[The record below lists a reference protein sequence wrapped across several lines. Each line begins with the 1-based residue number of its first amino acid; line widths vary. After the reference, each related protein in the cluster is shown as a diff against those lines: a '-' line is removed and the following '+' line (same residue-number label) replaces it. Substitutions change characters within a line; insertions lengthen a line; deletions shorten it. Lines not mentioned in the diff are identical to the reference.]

1 MELEKADFLKI
12 PNLLSIIRILMLIP
26 FILLIKNQK
35 NDWFFSLAVIAIATD
50 WLDGYL
56 ARKLNQITELGKIL
70 DPIADK
76 LNTAG
81 ILLALNIYQGFPIWI
96 VLIIIGRD
104 IIIILGALFI
114 FKQKKYVTPSNIP
127 GKLAMFFIALS
138 IIFYILNQSNLF
150 EYALY
155 ITIIFIIISFL
166 IYLRVFI
173 LNYSG
178 KSMNEKRS

>member
-1 MELEKADFLKI
+1 MELKKTDFLKI
-12 PNLLSIIRILMLIP
+12 PNLLSILRILMLIP
-26 FILLIKNQK
+26 LILLIKNEK
-35 NDWFFSLAVIAIATD
+35 NLWFFAFALIAVATD
-50 WLDGYL
+50 WFDGYL

-81 ILLALNIYQGFPIWI
+81 ILLALNIYQDFPIWI
-96 VLIIIGRD
+96 VIIIVGRD
-104 IIIILGALFI
+104 IFILIGALFI
-114 FKQKKYVTPSNIP
+114 LKQKKYVTPSNMP

-138 IIFYILNQSNLF
+138 IILYILDQTILF
-150 EYALY
+150 EYALF
-155 ITIIFIIISFL
+155 ITIFFIIISFL

-178 KSMNEKRS
+178 KILNEKRS